1 MEMEK
6 VTPDKVLKD
15 PDFYQLPEFE
25 RIKVLEKIDPDFKT
39 LPKEEKLKVVTAF
52 ADKSKDELQSL
63 FVKEAPIYEKAWRQF
78 AHGSGQLVET
88 IGELFDKV
96 SKGITYDP
104 LMQFYTHRVAEDIKQ
119 IGNETK
125 NYWKADEYQNKFH
138 GLGGE
143 IVNALIRETPSLIAF
158 NPGMKATGSL
168 AMSALS
174 PKSRVAKSVVESLG
188 TGAGYTAVNL
198 AGRENYDLKDAGID
212 SLIDFGVG
220 VASPHVARIVKAGAK
235 KVSPFIDDIL
245 SELKSVFKTVRK
257 TKNKEATV
265 KVAESYKAA
274 KNGDNQKLLESTDE
288 LLNMDNL
295 PEEAKK
301 QIKSIQKKIK
311 ATEDLPEPVKEVG
324 AESTDAYVDL
334 KLDEIKPAKINTPLL
349 KGSDVKEAWDY
360 FENNILGKEFTSPIG
375 HKIKLKEGHF
385 FRLIAGSG
393 NKSQKKGFIAKA
405 NSPQEAI
412 QLIKEGKVKPE
423 DVFGFEKTRAKYLP
437 LIPDIIENPQMILKQ
452 GKDKYYYFKTYKTNG
467 EIGLLGIFIDFKEG
481 GVNIVSF
488 HPKNIKSFLKKAK
501 KKNYELIWP
510 STRYPAPGRLSANG
524 QMEAGTPPVDSANNN
539 ISPKPENGNTE
550 LYAGIPV
557 SKIFEGADY
566 IEKQV
571 KDKLLGENVVAFWD
585 RNFNDPEK
593 VFKKMGKEK
602 YYDLVK
608 RAFEKQERLEKGYR
622 KIMERIN
629 SQLKTDSDRE
639 IFENILHIR
648 DKFEIE
654 DITDIEKALGNPIPE
669 NIKKAYKAFDSGMK
683 WAARQLDLDNP
694 VYGYVPHVFNNYY
707 VTDKN
712 GNILATF
719 KKQVDAEKFIKKNA
733 GLVEPKVKEFKF
745 KLVNAEDLEDPKK
758 FKEALRERMNRL
770 SFHRYIGFKEKRKG
784 VGGWENFPYLVYD
797 NEGNV
802 IGRFKTLAPAQKF
815 AAEKKG
821 KLVELQAL
829 PEKSL
834 LSDVEW
840 YLHKTARYRAME
852 DVKPKLIRMFL
863 SDYGL
868 NLPKDTP
875 VEELKNAISR
885 IQDPNKRREAEYI
898 AEFINDVLGRPRK
911 GEESLNNFLK
921 RNKKLMK
928 IAERLGLAYGDRPGL
943 VMINKTHKALSHV
956 YLGFG
961 KPIQL
966 IVQLSTI
973 PTNTWTL
980 LAKQLAD
987 SGVKHD
993 LVKAGEFVT
1002 KALYDFAT
1010 NKRLRALSWRM
1021 VSDAPTLAD
1030 INQYTGKTFAK
1041 GIAENISLAP
1051 LTIGD
1056 RTARAIAFLAKYE
1069 QLKAMGYKG
1078 NKAKLAKEF
1087 AMQTNFNMKVYD
1099 TPPALRNPLIRFYMM
1114 FKPFLIKELNFL
1126 LSLPWK
1132 YRIAGSMMLATFLG
1146 THAMLGYEIGEWLGI
1161 NDWLYEH
1168 VGKPLEE
1175 QLVKAGVMS
1184 REKLQELREYGILGA
1199 LTGISL
1205 YQNMGLG
1212 DIFGAALSPVKDA
1225 YNAITGKGATSSAP
1239 LTYVANIIRTLDD
1252 ISNQDWEKAKED
1264 FVKLLPSY
1272 LRKVKDAVDILTTG
1286 YIYRKGRP
1294 IIKGTT
1300 KDAIALLLGGT
1311 PVKLQKFYNMK
1322 QELRGVKEDR
1332 RIGRDKL
1339 MQRLQEAYINKD
1351 KQTYIETVKQLIQEG
1366 YYKDQRAVQQ
1376 ALFNY
1381 MFSRRVPS
1389 EIMQYAKPEARMLL
1403 MKKSKGELQEL
1414 YNKFYKEYQNTK
1426 DPFLRKGYE
1435 RALRNI
1441 MSVMKSGD

>member
-1 MEMEK
+1 MQIDQKKQLEMKKRVEFFKPILEADPYFKELSPEEK
-6 VTPDKVLKD
+6 QKVIDVLKTSPKKYEEFFLKNDKRFQELSDEEKKQIKKMLHD
-15 PDFYQLPEFE
+15 PLGFE
-25 RIKVLEKIDPDFKT
+25 WERKSLLEKAEDIG
-39 LPKEEKLKVVTAF
+39 
-52 ADKSKDELQSL
+52 
-63 FVKEAPIYEKAWRQF
+63 EKAWRQF
-78 AHGSGQLVET
+78 AHGSGQLFKT
-88 IGELFDKV
+88 AGELINKA
-96 SKGITYDP
+96 TYGLTSDP
-104 LMQFYTHRVAEDIKQ
+104 LMQAQ
-119 IGNETK
+119 IEPYVKKVGNTVKELGTEAQD
-125 NYWKADEYQNKFH
+125 YWKADEYQNKFH

-158 NPGMKATGSL
+158 NPVMKTTGSL

-174 PKSRVAKSVVESLG
+174 PKSRVAKSVIESLG

-198 AGRENYDLKDAGID
+198 AGRENYDLKDAAID
-212 SLIDFGVG
+212 STIDFGVG
-220 VASPHVARIVKAGAK
+220 FASPYVAKGIKTISKRVD
-235 KVSPFIDDIL
+235 PFFEKIA
-245 SELKSVFKTVRK
+245 SELKSLFKIAK
-257 TKNKEATV
+257 KAKHKEATI
-265 KVAESYKAA
+265 KIAEAYRSA
-274 KNGDNQKLLESTDE
+274 KKGEKLKILEATDE
-288 LLNMDNL
+288 LLNRDDI
-295 PEEAKK
+295 PVPVKRKAAE
-301 QIKSIQKKIK
+301 IQNKIK
-311 ATEDLPEPVKEVG
+311 EDLPEPVKEAG

-334 KLDEIKPAKINTPLL
+334 KLSKDEIREVRKELKEFRQRLKNIENEQGIIFVTKPKTILKKIGFPDNPITINKKTIKRKLKKHSIELEDLKNLPAKINNPVLVYKKPDSKNVTVITSQTTPKGILL
-349 KGSDVKEAWDY
+349 TAIELNVRKP
-360 FENNILGKEFTSPIG
+360 NIGIEVNDIRSVYYKDWNGALNQ
-375 HKIKLKEGHF
+375 LK
-385 FRLIAGSG
+385 
-393 NKSQKKGFIAKA
+393 
-405 NSPQEAI
+405 
-412 QLIKEGKVKPE
+412 KVAE
-423 DVFGFEKTRAKYLP
+423 
-437 LIPDIIENPQMILKQ
+437 
-452 GKDKYYYFKTYKTNG
+452 NG
-467 EIGLLGIFIDFKEG
+467 EILFINK
-481 GVNIVSF
+481 
-488 HPKNIKSFLKKAK
+488 KKATT
-501 KKNYELIWP
+501 LLTGRGAPI
-510 STRYPAPGRLSANG
+510 APGFSQEGSDLLNNLS
-524 QMEAGTPPVDSANNN
+524 NNAR
-539 ISPKPENGNTE
+539 IVKF
-550 LYAGIPV
+550 YAGIPV
-557 SKIFEGADY
+557 GKLFEGADY

-571 KDKLLGENVVAFWD
+571 GKRLEGNLGDIWD
-585 RNFNDPEK
+585 RTFNDPEK

-602 YYDLVK
+602 YYNLVK
-608 RAFEKQERLEKGYR
+608 KAFEKQERLEKGYR

-648 DKFEIE
+648 DKFGIE
-654 DITDIEKALGNPIPE
+654 DIADIEKVLGKPIPE
-669 NIKKAYKAFDSGMK
+669 NIKKAYKVFDSGMK

-719 KKQVDAEKFIKKNA
+719 KKQIDAEKFIKKNA

-797 NEGNV
+797 NEGNI

-885 IQDPNKRREAEYI
+885 IQNPDRRQEAKYI
-898 AEFINDVLGRPRK
+898 AEFINDVLGRPR
-911 GEESLNNFLK
+911 GEEEFLNTVLK
-921 RNKKLMK
+921 KNKKFMR
-928 IAERLGLAYGDRPGL
+928 IAEKLGLAYGNRPGL

-987 SGVKHD
+987 GGVKHD
-993 LVKAGEFVT
+993 LTKAGEFVA
-1002 KALYDFAT
+1002 KAMYDFAT
-1010 NKRLRALSWRM
+1010 DKKLRALAWRM

-1041 GIAENISLAP
+1041 GMAGKLSLAP
-1051 LTIGD
+1051 LTLGD

-1069 QLKAMGYKG
+1069 QLKTMGYKG

-1114 FKPFLIKELNFL
+1114 FKPFLIKEINFL
-1126 LSLPWK
+1126 LGLPWK

-1168 VGKPLEE
+1168 VWISLEK
-1175 QLVKAGVMS
+1175 QIMKAGVIS

-1212 DIFGAALSPVKDA
+1212 DVFSSVFD
-1225 YNAITGKGATSSAP
+1225 TSSAP
-1239 LTYVANIIRTLDD
+1239 FQYGENLLNT
-1252 ISNQDWEKAKED
+1252 AKSLLKWDTENT
-1264 FVKLLPSY
+1264 KYYATRLLPSY

-1294 IIKGTT
+1294 VIKGTA
-1300 KDAIALLLGGT
+1300 KDAFALLLGGT
-1311 PVKLQKFYNMK
+1311 PVKLQKLYNIK
-1322 QELRGVKEDR
+1322 QELKGAKEDR
-1332 RIGRDKL
+1332 RIGRDQL
-1339 MQRLQEAYINKD
+1339 MQKLQEAYLNKD
-1351 KQTYIETVKQLIQEG
+1351 KQAYTETMKQLIQEG
-1366 YYKDQRAVQQ
+1366 YYKDPRAVQQ

-1381 MFSRRVPS
+1381 MYSRKVPS

-1414 YNKFYKEYQNTK
+1414 YNQFYKEYQNTK

-1441 MSVMKSGD
+1441 MSAMRN